1 MCSVKLIAKG
11 QLDNYTANIY
21 FLRGLPKKVRDKVIR
36 SANVQ
41 DINSLLKL
49 GQLVLIGKAK

>member
-1 MCSVKLIAKG
+1 MYSIKLIAKG
-11 QLDNYTANIY
+11 QLDNYTVNIY
-21 FLRGLPKKVRDKVIR
+21 FLRDLPKKVRDKVIR

-49 GQLVLIGKAK
+49 G